1 MVEAPVSHRAP
12 CMLKPHTYA
21 PSRLTESTLSC
32 VSHLVTSVNVTNL
45 SSSHWFFWAA
55 TWFTE
60 VKNDWGLI
68 KYDSHVHLGISIGL
82 PAHSSNCP
90 KRAVKFAS
98 HPESAFI
105 DAHEILDHFG
115 GTSSMNR
122 ASHTASMASDMLSSP
137 LKPNVNSF
145 KERTISANN
154 RFMTS
159 ISCRNEF
166 WKGPFSSNDASRSS
180 MSNFFSPKRSMM
192 SSSLAAAT
200 SVGDMP
206 PPSSSPADRGCS
218 STSVLNMPSDCVVR
232 KSISA
237 LGCNPKATGV
247 SEVKVAL
254 MCFR

>member
-32 VSHLVTSVNVTNL
+32 VSHFVTSVNVTNL

-55 TWFTE
+55 TWFTL

-68 KYDSHVHLGISIGL
+68 RYDSQVHLGISVGL
-82 PAHSSNCP
+82 PAHSSSCP
-90 KRAVKFAS
+90 SLAVKLVNQ
-98 HPESAFI
+98 PDNAFI
-105 DAHEILDHFG
+105 EAHEILDHFG
-115 GTSSMNR
+115 GTSSMKR
-122 ASHTASMASDMLSSP
+122 ASQTASMASLIDNSP
-137 LKPNVNSF
+137 LKPSVNSF
-145 KERTISANN
+145 NDRTISANN
-154 RFMTS
+154 LFMTS
-159 ISCRNEF
+159 ISWRNEF
-166 WKGPFSSNDASRSS
+166 WKGPFSSNEASKSS
-180 MSNFFSPKRSMM
+180 ISNFFSPKRSMM

-206 PPSSSPADRGCS
+206 PPSSSPADRGCN

-237 LGCNPKATGV
+237 FGCKPKATGV